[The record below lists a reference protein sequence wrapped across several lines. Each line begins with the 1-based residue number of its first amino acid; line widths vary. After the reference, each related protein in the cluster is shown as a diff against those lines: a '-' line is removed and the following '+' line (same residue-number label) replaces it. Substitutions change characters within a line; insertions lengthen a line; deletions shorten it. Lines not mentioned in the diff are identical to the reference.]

1 MKRLRG
7 TLLLEGLVQERLDV
21 GLIPMPL
28 HVGEIL
34 GSLDILISDTG
45 SRLVTIFKGTARRS
59 VYRMV
64 SSRPDLVRPKQSTRS
79 SRSCG

>member
-21 GLIPMPL
+21 GLMPMRL

-34 GSLDILISDTG
+34 GSLDIGHREPLG
-45 SRLVTIFKGTARRS
+45 N
-59 VYRMV
+59 
-64 SSRPDLVRPKQSTRS
+64 DLQGDSPPF
-79 SRSCG
+79 GI